1 MLNQIK
7 IICADMT
14 NIKQRR
20 ESAKKKSDQRITSII
35 SMTARATVPDVN
47 ELQELQMSLMEES
60 EIIKESLQK
69 IEELNELG
77 MKVGMKQMVINLGGT
92 DGNKL

>member
-7 IICADMT
+7 IICADML
-14 NIKQRR
+14 NIEQRR
-20 ESAKKKSDQRITSII
+20 KYRKKKSDERISSII
-35 SMTARATVPDVN
+35 SMTARETVPDVN

-60 EIIKESLQK
+60 EIIKETLQK

-77 MKVGMKQMVINLGGT
+77 MKVGMKQMVMNLGGE
-92 DGNKL
+92 NE